1 MTTVASLKVKVST
14 TTTTTIARKDK
25 ELPCEDLYFIK
36 GKVSDI
42 VASFTNIDVSSS
54 STKE

>member
-1 MTTVASLKVKVST
+1 MSTERTTVARKV
-14 TTTTTIARKDK
+14 K

-42 VASFTNIDVSSS
+42 VTSFSNIDVSSS
-54 STKE
+54 STKD